1 MKCPLPYWFIH
12 YAEQEAS
19 SSFQK
24 KANIYLDLDANFD
37 NSNIVDYDFQKINE
51 NDVRTSWF
59 LIYFLGK
66 HP

>member
-12 YAEQEAS
+12 YAEQEVS

-24 KANIYLDLDANFD
+24 KANVFLDLGAIFD
-37 NSNIVDYDFQKINE
+37 KNILDYGFQKLNE

-59 LIYFLGK
+59 FGK